1 MEFIAFERL
10 VIESILAILAF
21 TVLVVGSLAYNARL
35 WMHDYPP
42 VIRDLQAPLTPGE
55 KRLQNILAAVLLVLI
70 VGGLFLSGQALE
82 SVSGG
87 SLPFVTVFIHLYI
100 IFNVVNLWDAVVL
113 DWFMILVLKPAFV
126 FLPGSELHMDAYTNW
141 SMHITN
147 FFKGVVIGAVIS
159 AVLALAVVVL

>member
-1 MEFIAFERL
+1 MENIALDRL
-10 VIESILAILAF
+10 VIESVLAIFVF

-42 VIRDLQAPLTPGE
+42 VIRDLQAPLTAGE
-55 KRLQNILAAVLLVLI
+55 KRLQTGLAAVLLVLI

-87 SLPFVTVFIHLYI
+87 SISFVAVFVHLYI

-126 FLPGSELHMDAYTNW
+126 FLPGSEAHMDAYTNW
-141 SMHITN
+141 PMHITN
-147 FFKGVVIGAVIS
+147 YFKGVVIGAVIS
-159 AVLALAVVVL
+159 AVLALAVVIL